1 MNYDELIK
9 NWHIKATNEDYF
21 SKFVFEYLAFIAH
34 LKTQKYSSRDKDRQ
48 SIQKLKRE
56 SELKDKYLQ
65 KINENLELKENWQKI
80 KAELDNIR
88 LGNASRDLN
97 EVEEIEC

>member
-1 MNYDELIK
+1 
-9 NWHIKATNEDYF
+9 
-21 SKFVFEYLAFIAH
+21 LAFIAY
-34 LKTQKYSSRDKDRQ
+34 LKTQKYTSRDKDRQ
-48 SIQKLKRE
+48 AIQKLKRE